1 MPNIPLLLMK
11 GAIFSLDPSS
21 GIPKSATTLR
31 QNPDDVTRTL
41 KLHCVSGDP

>member
-11 GAIFSLDPSS
+11 GAIFSLAPNS
-21 GIPKSATTLR
+21 GIPKGVITPR